1 MKVKWLRAYSEARQ
15 VDWMGFSSYR
25 LSIWNS
31 SITAAWLGD
40 LLLTHWNPHWRE
52 TCWQNL
58 VWRDKAITEYVLVNS
73 KVEWLVTFLI
83 EVTETL
89 WKITLL
95 ISVHKH
101 SHGGI
106 TEVPRK
112 TACQVAIS
120 SPAAAILRRI
130 WNLREI
136 TIKFYREKW
145 HNYTLRH
152 EKSQTRWRVN
162 KSDQGLALT

>member
-1 MKVKWLRAYSEARQ
+1 MKIKWLRAYSEACQ
-15 VDWMGFSSYR
+15 VDWMWFSCYR

-31 SITAAWLGD
+31 SITAAWLGA
-40 LLLTHWNPHWRE
+40 LFLTHWNPHWCE

-73 KVEWLVTFLI
+73 KVEWLVIFLI

-95 ISVHKH
+95 NSVHKH

-120 SPAAAILRRI
+120 NPAAAILRRI
-130 WNLREI
+130 WNLRE
-136 TIKFYREKW
+136 TMIKFYREKW
-145 HNYTLRH
+145 HNYMLPY